1 MNTLCSFAL
10 TATRKKC
17 KTLQKKIQISFCTE
31 KYKSCET
38 ALMLNW
44 ALVLFFF
51 SPRKKKAFTFRQRLC
66 LYESQYFLVLF
77 AFLFCLDNAFYCFDA
92 VNGTHKRMIKHNSRP
107 GIAHNLFYFW
117 THIGFVAMAGTLRA
131 EVFIVSPAAMI
142 KPEKRI
148 ISKFLAFLAKSS
160 FFWFMH
166 TVTINFYHFG

>member
-10 TATRKKC
+10 TAIRKKC
-17 KTLQKKIQISFCTE
+17 KTLQNKIQISFCTE

-51 SPRKKKAFTFRQRLC
+51 SPWKKKAFTFRQRLC

-77 AFLFCLDNAFYCFDA
+77 AFLFCFDNAFYRFNA
-92 VNGTHKRMIKHNSRP
+92 VNGTHKRMIKHNAWSW
-107 GIAHNLFYFW
+107 ITHHFFNFHS
-117 THIGFVAMAGTLRA
+117 HIGFVAMAGTLRA
-131 EVFIVSPAAMI
+131 EVFIVSPAAMV

-148 ISKFLAFLAKSS
+148 ISKFLAVLAKST

-166 TVTINFYHFG
+166 TVAINFYHFG

>member
-17 KTLQKKIQISFCTE
+17 KTLQKKIQISFCIEINTG
-31 KYKSCET
+31 
-38 ALMLNW
+38 
-44 ALVLFFF
+44 LVKQHWCLIEHWRCFLFTV
-51 SPRKKKAFTFRQRLC
+51 KKKAFTFRQRLC

-92 VNGTHKRMIKHNSRP
+92 VNGTHKRMIKHNAWSW
-107 GIAHNLFYFW
+107 ITHHFFNFHS
-117 THIGFVAMAGTLRA
+117 HIGFVAMAGTLRA

-148 ISKFLAFLAKSS
+148 ISKFLALLAKST

-166 TVTINFYHFG
+166 AVTINFYHFG